1 MNTALLVKRR
11 LGNKVLD
18 QINIRSNVNSLVLI
32 AVIKD
37 NILAKILLFP
47 TKEIFKICSKYSKMF
62 SPFAK
67 ALRKT
72 K

>member
-18 QINIRSNVNSLVLI
+18 QINIRSNVNNLVLI

-37 NILAKILLFP
+37 NILAKIFLFP
-47 TKEIFKICSKYSKMF
+47 T
-62 SPFAK
+62 
-67 ALRKT
+67 
-72 K
+72 

>member
-11 LGNKVLD
+11 LDNKVLD
-18 QINIRSNVNSLVLI
+18 QINIRSNVNNLVLI

-37 NILAKILLFP
+37 NILAKVFLFP
-47 TKEIFKICSKYSKMF
+47 TKEIFKIYLFICMF

-67 ALRKT
+67 TLK
-72 K
+72 

>member
-11 LGNKVLD
+11 LDNKVLD

-47 TKEIFKICSKYSKMF
+47 TKEIFKIYLSMF